1 MRHKKVQ
8 YLVVC
13 IVILLGNSRK
23 VSSLTE
29 DEKSIDACLD
39 AFKGWKVCKIKSI
52 LTLRC
57 EINCFIIKRI
67 NFAKHM
73 QLQEFKAQLSTTF
86 VEIMI

>member
-29 DEKSIDACLD
+29 EIKSIDACLD

-52 LTLRC
+52 LTLMWK
-57 EINCFIIKRI
+57 INSFIIKESI
-67 NFAKHM
+67 
-73 QLQEFKAQLSTTF
+73 LQSIFNSGSSEHSFQKLPSKL
-86 VEIMI
+86 